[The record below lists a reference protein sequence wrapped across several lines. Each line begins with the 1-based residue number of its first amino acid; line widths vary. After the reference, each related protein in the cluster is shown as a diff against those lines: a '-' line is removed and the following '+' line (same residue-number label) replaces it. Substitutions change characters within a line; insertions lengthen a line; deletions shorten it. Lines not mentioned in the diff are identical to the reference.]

1 MKVRVVELFSGVGAQ
16 RMALTRLMKK
26 HPEIECEFVAQCD
39 IDKFAI
45 KSYNAIWGETPNLG
59 DVSKL
64 EKLPDCDIVTWSFPC
79 FTGET
84 LVRTKEGWKE
94 IRNVVAGDVVETH
107 DGWHN
112 VLKSEMTGHKPTMI
126 VTPVG
131 GLKTECTE
139 NHRYYARVKSRK
151 WDNDRRSYDRVFSEP
166 SWVEAKDLTREHYV
180 GYPVYTGEG
189 KIPEYKGITQV
200 YTDKR
205 VYHRNEL
212 GMFMDD
218 PKFWYTVGRYIADG
232 WTKDGG
238 IVISVGKGKETDIDK
253 MCDLHKTLDD
263 YEKSVTKVHI
273 SYREMEMFCKQFGE
287 GAANKHIPEKYLNLP
302 LPLAEALLTGY
313 LDGDGNTYDGGIN
326 CCTISKQLTL
336 DLARLI
342 GRIYKRPVTITTSP
356 AKTSYIEG
364 RKVYCNELYTIRFHK
379 DTRIQDKAFYENG
392 WVWCPIRSVAYTETE
407 KDVYDIEVEDAHSF
421 IANGIVVHNCTDL
434 SVAGRQEGMSEGSG
448 TRSALC
454 WEVVRLLRNSNRPK
468 WLVMEN
474 VPAILFKTHKPEFD
488 RLCKSLE
495 DLGYHNRYGVLNA
508 VDFDIA
514 QNRKRCFMISCLG
527 EDAPELPTGTG
538 LKHAMKHYLEKEV
551 DQKYFLSE
559 ERMKGIVLSTEK
571 EKARGN
577 GFKFE
582 ILDTEK
588 VPAKTLNTREGH
600 RKVCNYFM
608 DKPRTLKRAGYVYPD
623 RKSQHYAFYDPSE
636 DGASVCVC
644 L

>member
-64 EKLPDCDIVTWSFPC
+64 EKLPDCDIVTWSYPC
-79 FTGET
+79 QS
-84 LVRTKEGWKE
+84 VSA
-94 IRNVVAGDVVETH
+94 AG
-107 DGWHN
+107 
-112 VLKSEMTGHKPTMI
+112 K
-126 VTPVG
+126 
-131 GLKTECTE
+131 
-139 NHRYYARVKSRK
+139 
-151 WDNDRRSYDRVFSEP
+151 
-166 SWVEAKDLTREHYV
+166 
-180 GYPVYTGEG
+180 
-189 KIPEYKGITQV
+189 
-200 YTDKR
+200 
-205 VYHRNEL
+205 
-212 GMFMDD
+212 
-218 PKFWYTVGRYIADG
+218 
-232 WTKDGG
+232 
-238 IVISVGKGKETDIDK
+238 
-253 MCDLHKTLDD
+253 
-263 YEKSVTKVHI
+263 
-273 SYREMEMFCKQFGE
+273 
-287 GAANKHIPEKYLNLP
+287 
-302 LPLAEALLTGY
+302 
-313 LDGDGNTYDGGIN
+313 
-326 CCTISKQLTL
+326 
-336 DLARLI
+336 
-342 GRIYKRPVTITTSP
+342 
-356 AKTSYIEG
+356 
-364 RKVYCNELYTIRFHK
+364 
-379 DTRIQDKAFYENG
+379 
-392 WVWCPIRSVAYTETE
+392 
-407 KDVYDIEVEDAHSF
+407 
-421 IANGIVVHNCTDL
+421 
-434 SVAGRQEGMSEGSG
+434 QEGMVEGSG

-454 WEVVRLLRNSNRPK
+454 WEVIRLLRNSNRPK

-488 RLCKSLE
+488 RLCANLE
-495 DLGYHNRYGVLNA
+495 ELGYHNRYGVLNA

-551 DQKYFLSE
+551 DQKYFLSK

-608 DKPRTLKRAGYVYPD
+608 DTPRTLKRAGYVYPD
-623 RKSQHYAFYDPSE
+623 KKSQHYAFYDPSQ

-644 L
+644 VPVTGKTPSR